1 MPCPFQV
8 SYGYTVANN
17 MNEQTTPANPLDHFD
32 HVVVLM
38 LENRSF
44 DNLLGYLY
52 KPDDIKPDFPLG
64 KEFAG
69 LHFNGLHGNP
79 VPEDAEGEDGDGGIT
94 LYTRRA
100 RDYFQPFP
108 DPGEFYAHVNTQLYG
123 KFLPP
128 SNDGQTDKKIAAPYN
143 LPDPLPPTP
152 PMNGFIADY
161 ISVLRGLEK
170 PGCLN
175 SIFNFLRLNPKWFK
189 LNARY
194 DDYKAIMECYE
205 PDQVSVMATLAK
217 EFAVF
222 DHWHCDVP
230 SQTYTNRAFW
240 HSGTAFGFVNN
251 SPLSKWIEHD
261 KDQPERYNNST
272 LFNRLQEKDIS
283 WNIYSDNP
291 ISLTAIVHFQA
302 LKDYHETNF
311 KSFNQF
317 LTDAKNGKL
326 PAYSFVEPRFF
337 TPNNDQHPTSYDS
350 VVYRES
356 AIGSVLLGEELIRE
370 VYNAVK
376 NSHSDTGNNWKNT
389 LLIITHDEHGGCFD
403 HVPPRNAC
411 PPDEPP
417 VPGEEGFLFDRLGI
431 RVPMIMVSAHIQR
444 NTIVNTPHRHTSF
457 LRTMCNK
464 WGLSPFTERDK
475 TAPEFTEVFTSP
487 TLRDISDWPD
497 LSKPVISELWKEPD
511 YSDAPLND
519 LQKAMIAAV
528 AHWKEGSTARAETI
542 NTAKEAMDYLD
553 SFGDALPG
561 ANKTELRYRP

>member
-1 MPCPFQV
+1 
-8 SYGYTVANN
+8 
-17 MNEQTTPANPLDHFD
+17 MNEKTTASNPLDHFD

-52 KPDDIKPDFPLG
+52 KPEDLKPDFPLG
-64 KEFAG
+64 KKFAG
-69 LHFNGLHGNP
+69 LHFDGPHGNP
-79 VPEDAEGEDGDGGIT
+79 VPEDAGGEYGGKTIF
-94 LYTRRA
+94 TRRA
-100 RDYFQPFP
+100 SDYYQPFP

-123 KFLPP
+123 KFIPQ

-143 LPDPLPPTP
+143 LPDPLPAKP
-152 PMNGFIADY
+152 PMDGFIADY

-170 PGCLN
+170 SGCLN
-175 SIFNFLRLNPKWFK
+175 SIFNFFRLNPKWFK

-205 PDQVSVMATLAK
+205 PDQISVMATLAK

-251 SPLSKWIEHD
+251 SPLGKWIEHG
-261 KDQPERYNNST
+261 KDQPQSNST
-272 LFNRLQEKDIS
+272 LFNRLQEKNIS

-291 ISLTAIVHFQA
+291 VSLTAIVHFQA
-302 LKDYHETNF
+302 LKDYHKTNF
-311 KSFNQF
+311 HSFNQF
-317 LTDAKNGKL
+317 LNDAANGQL

-376 NSHSDTGNNWKNT
+376 NSNSNTGNNWKNT

-403 HVPPRNAC
+403 HVPPHNAR

-417 VPGEEGFLFDRLGI
+417 VPGEDNFLFDRLGI

-444 NTIVNTPHRHTSF
+444 NTIVNAPHRHTSF
-457 LRTMCNK
+457 LKTMCDK
-464 WGLSPFTERDK
+464 WGLAAFTERDK

-487 TLRDISDWPD
+487 TLRDVSDWPD

-519 LQKAMIAAV
+519 LQKAMIASV

-553 SFGDALPG
+553 SFGEELPG
-561 ANKTELRYRP
+561 AKKAELRYIP